1 MNYYCLVAGLPDLR
15 IDETKGLSE
24 PVELVAEIEPQL
36 SPADRGY
43 LRLLMAG
50 YDNRNFLSYLRKK
63 DAVLDPSGSLKQGDW
78 MQLVK
83 LMDENDSPADL
94 RLLPYWIDYYRVNH
108 EEEIDAKGI
117 AREDYLAG
125 LYYSYAMKSDNEFVS
140 KWFEFNLNLNNLL
153 IAILCRKHQLEASKS
168 IIGSNE
174 IATILRSSHARDYG
188 ISGLFD
194 QLELVLRIADEPN
207 LLERERKLDALR
219 WNWLEEQTFF
229 NYFSIEKV
237 LTFVLRTEMLHRW
250 KLLSR
255 EQGEEVFRDLL
266 ESLKQGIELQE

>member
-15 IDETKGLSE
+15 IDETKGLVE
-24 PVELVAEIEPQL
+24 PADLVAEIEPQL

-50 YDNRNFLSYLRKK
+50 YDNRNFLTFLRKK
-63 DAVLDPSGSLKQGDW
+63 DAILNPSGSLGLDDW
-78 MQLVK
+78 TQLVK
-83 LMDENDSPADL
+83 IMDENDHPVDP
-94 RLLPYWIDYYRVNH
+94 RLLPYWIDYYRLNH

-117 AREDYLAG
+117 AREDYLSG
-125 LYYSYAMKSDNEFVS
+125 LYYNYAMKSDNEFVR

-153 IAILCRKHQLEASKS
+153 IAVLCRKHQLDATKA
-168 IIGSNE
+168 IIGSTE
-174 IATILRSSHARDYG
+174 ISSILRTSHARDYG
-188 ISGLFD
+188 ITGLFD
-194 QLELVLRIADEPN
+194 QLELVLRIAEEPN
-207 LLERERKLDALR
+207 LLEREKKLDALR

-229 NYFSIEKV
+229 HYFTIERV
-237 LTFVLRTEMLHRW
+237 LAFVLRTEMLHRW

-255 EQGEEVFRDLL
+255 EQGEVVFRDLL

>member
-15 IDETKGLSE
+15 IDETKGLFE
-24 PVELVAEIEPQL
+24 PVELVAEIDPQL
-36 SPADRGY
+36 SPADRAY

-63 DAVLDPSGSLKQGDW
+63 DALLDPSGSLNQDDW
-78 MQLVK
+78 AQLVK
-83 LMDENDSPADL
+83 IMDENDHPVDE
-94 RLLPYWIDYYRVNH
+94 RLLPYWIDYYRMNH
-108 EEEIDAKGI
+108 EDEIDAKGI

-125 LYYSYAMKSDNEFVS
+125 LYYSYAMKSDNEFVRR
-140 KWFEFNLNLNNLL
+140 WFEFNLDLNNLL
-153 IAILCRKHQLEASKS
+153 IAVMCRKHQLDVSTLV
-168 IIGSNE
+168 IGTNE
-174 IATILRSSHARDYG
+174 IAAILRSSHARDYG

-194 QLELVLRIADEPN
+194 QLELVLRIAEEPN
-207 LLERERKLDALR
+207 LLEREKKLDALR

-229 NYFSIEKV
+229 NYFTVEKV
-237 LTFVLRTEMLHRW
+237 LAFVLRTEMLHRW

-255 EQGEEVFRDLL
+255 EQGEVVFRDLL